1 MIRNKLIVFSLICWV
16 SIFNVKAQDL
26 GEYTKDEVKDFSQK
40 VEDQIRFLEYFL
52 NTVGSQGTSARDKDV
67 IIRDSYSKIFR
78 DEKVQVE
85 DDLLVDRKVI
95 TNKDVTA
102 YLKDVE
108 FFFKDAQFKFKV
120 REVKPALREND
131 ALFFIVSLDRTL
143 TAIGLNDEKIENTQP
158 RFIEVNLDKNSN
170 ELKIAS
176 IYTTKLSRDKELTE
190 WWNNLTFEWSTYFR
204 DKLGFTEDSL
214 TMEQINSISDIDS
227 IVLSGNQI
235 IQDLS
240 PIHALRGL
248 KYVDISNTNIQD
260 LSPISNVTFLSY
272 LDISNTPTDDIQFIK
287 YSDRLTYLDISGTR
301 VADIEELKNL
311 QNLKHLKIINT
322 TLQSFGVLNSFKSL
336 ETLDLEECGFSNL
349 ENISALEN
357 LRALSLKG
365 NYLINFGFLAE
376 LKNLETLNLEETNIM
391 DLAPLAEL
399 AKLRIV
405 NINGTEVSSL
415 NALDG
420 RESLQKIYA
429 DQTSI
434 PEVAADSFAIKN
446 RSILL
451 IHRVED
457 LQAWWQSLPQGWPE
471 VLSKA
476 NPHIQGEPTVE
487 DLYRMVGVDS
497 LDLSGSSVVNLR
509 PVVKFKKLIKLTL
522 DNTKVHD
529 LAPLSELRTL
539 EEIHANSSA
548 VTNVEPLV
556 HLRSLKELHFN
567 GTNIGSVAPLKR
579 LENLIFVDVDQT
591 EVPQGQVLEL
601 VEAVPEVNVV
611 FRTTELQAW
620 WESLTDTWRTV
631 FEKQFELGGNPTSA
645 ELHAMTAS
653 PKLQIEGGQINNL
666 EPLLAFYNLRELNI
680 QNVPLTDMSPLSQLL
695 TLRHL
700 SVMQAPV
707 SGLSPLSSLAE
718 LEYLNLSNTGI
729 EDLRPLQSLQSLRTF
744 IASGTNIRNLRGMDA
759 LRGLVE
765 LDIASTNVRS
775 LNPVMNLSNLESL
788 VCFNT
793 RINRRQVDKF
803 KRANPDCDV
812 RYY

>member
-1 MIRNKLIVFSLICWV
+1 MIRNRFILFSLI
-16 SIFNVKAQDL
+16 SLISFFDVKAQDL
-26 GEYTKDEVKDFSQK
+26 GGYTKDEVKDFSQK

-52 NTVGSQGTSARDKDV
+52 NTVGSEQTSARDKDV

-85 DDLLVDRKVI
+85 DDLLLDRKVI

-143 TAIGLNDEKIENTQP
+143 SAVGLNNEKIENTQP

-190 WWNNLTFEWSTYFR
+190 WWNNLSYEWSSYFR
-204 DKLGFTEDSL
+204 GKFDFTEDSL
-214 TMEQINSISDIDS
+214 TLDQILKISDTDS
-227 IVLSGNQI
+227 IVLSGNKI

-240 PIHALRGL
+240 PIHALREL
-248 KYVDISNTNIQD
+248 KYVDISNSNVQD

-272 LDISNTPTDDIQFIK
+272 LDISNTPAEDIQFIK

-301 VADIEELKNL
+301 ISDIEELNNLKNL
-311 QNLKHLKIINT
+311 RHLKIINT
-322 TLQSFGVLNSFKSL
+322 SLQSFGVLNSFQAL

-349 ENISALEN
+349 ENISALQN

-365 NYLINFGFLAE
+365 NYLINFGFLSE
-376 LKNLETLNLEETNIM
+376 LKELQTLNLEETNIM
-391 DLAPLAEL
+391 DLAPLSGL
-399 AKLRIV
+399 SKLRIV
-405 NINGTEVSSL
+405 NVNGTEISSL
-415 NALDG
+415 DALDG
-420 RESLQKIYA
+420 LEGLEKVYA

-434 PEVAADSFAIKN
+434 SEEVADSFAIRN
-446 RSILL
+446 RSVLL
-451 IHRVED
+451 IHQVED
-457 LQAWWQSLPQGWPE
+457 LQAWWESLPQGWEE
-471 VLSKA
+471 VLMKA
-476 NPHIQGEPTVE
+476 HPQIQSRPSVE
-487 DLYRMVGVDS
+487 ELYAIVGVDS
-497 LDLSGSSVVNLR
+497 LDMSGSGVVNLR
-509 PVVKFKKLIKLTL
+509 PIVKFKKLIKLSFN
-522 DNTKVHD
+522 NTKIHD
-529 LAPLSELRTL
+529 LSPLSELRTL
-539 EEIHANSSA
+539 EEIRGNSSA
-548 VTNVEPLV
+548 ITNVGPLAN
-556 HLRSLKELHFN
+556 LRSLKELHFN
-567 GTNIGSVAPLKR
+567 STNIASVAPLNR
-579 LENLIFVDVDQT
+579 LENLSFVDIDNT
-591 EVPQGQVLEL
+591 EVPKSEIQEL
-601 VEAVPEVNVV
+601 VQALPEVNVI

-620 WESLTDTWRTV
+620 WESLSDAWRTV
-631 FEKQFELGGNPTSA
+631 FQGHFELGDDPTSS

-653 PKLQIEGGQINNL
+653 PNLKVEGGQINAVD
-666 EPLLAFYNLRELNI
+666 PLLAFYNLRELDI
-680 QNVPLTDMSPLSQLL
+680 QNVPLSEVSPLSQIV

-700 SVMQAPV
+700 TIIQAPI
-707 SGLSPLSSLAE
+707 SGLTPLSQLPE

-729 EDLRPLQSLQSLRTF
+729 DDLRPLQSLQSLRTF
-744 IASGTNIRNLRGMDA
+744 IASGTNIRNLRGLDGLFA
-759 LRGLVE
+759 LEE

-775 LNPVMNLSNLESL
+775 LNPIMDLRNLKSL

-793 RINRRQVDKF
+793 RINNRQISNFQK
-803 KRANPDCDV
+803 ANPECDV